1 MKNLLICKDTMIIQQ
16 ETYYIICI
24 IKVIINVLAQIQQD
38 KQMQLLLNK
47 INFTEKLEKD
57 DDATRPFIVKE
68 QKKLL

>member
-1 MKNLLICKDTMIIQQ
+1 MKNFLICKDTMIIQQ